1 MTIRRRVSWLIRSPA
16 RLHVVYRIDDFTN
29 NLKIR
34 RMLNILLIPVGIL
47 NLVRLKLM
55 TRSPEKF
62 MYQLSIV
69 TTVKNEAPY
78 LREWLRYHISVG
90 VQHFYLYDNDSQ
102 DNLDEVLKDFSDYV
116 TLTKIHGRVRQ
127 FDAYN
132 DAINRFRY
140 ETKYM
145 AVIDAD
151 EFIFRPGKGKLLLPL
166 IDYLLSN
173 KSFGGVAVNW
183 AIFGSSG
190 LKKKPLGLV
199 TDNFVYRANDNFRKN
214 RLVKTICN
222 PRKVFYFSVSHA
234 ANYLPGFYAVNENQE
249 KVDWTTTQV
258 PSISKIRI
266 NHYYSKSQEEF
277 LRKRARGAGDVVG
290 FRDLGEFAEHD
301 RNDVFDD
308 SLRVYNESRGL
319 NKD

>member
-1 MTIRRRVSWLIRSPA
+1 
-16 RLHVVYRIDDFTN
+16 
-29 NLKIR
+29 
-34 RMLNILLIPVGIL
+34 MLNILLIPVGIL

-151 EFIFRPGKGKLLLPL
+151 EFIFRPGKDKLLLPF
-166 IDYLLSN
+166 IDYLPTTLYIERTITLGKTGWLKLSAIRE
-173 KSFGGVAVNW
+173 KSFTFQLAMLQITCQVFMQLMR
-183 AIFGSSG
+183 IR
-190 LKKKPLGLV
+190 KKLIGQQRKFLVSVRLELITIIQNHKRSFYESELEALGMLLALE
-199 TDNFVYRANDNFRKN
+199 T
-214 RLVKTICN
+214 
-222 PRKVFYFSVSHA
+222 
-234 ANYLPGFYAVNENQE
+234 
-249 KVDWTTTQV
+249 
-258 PSISKIRI
+258 
-266 NHYYSKSQEEF
+266 
-277 LRKRARGAGDVVG
+277 
-290 FRDLGEFAEHD
+290 
-301 RNDVFDD
+301 
-308 SLRVYNESRGL
+308 
-319 NKD
+319 